1 MTKTATGFKPT
12 YSSNIEDE
20 AADSILKQKLSP
32 AVVREL
38 LEIIPV
44 DELTKLGIDPLTWD
58 PEQLVMKNVLVP
70 PPIVRPSVTN
80 ECGLLGLIFLPE
92 TLGQPTPETVQDVI
106 SGMAQRDRQAAAG
119 GKKGCCGR

>member
-80 ECGLLGLIFLPE
+80 EWMPTYWILDQIQIQNLPQLRSPDQSLLPHHRHALL
-92 TLGQPTPETVQDVI
+92 LV
-106 SGMAQRDRQAAAG
+106 
-119 GKKGCCGR
+119 